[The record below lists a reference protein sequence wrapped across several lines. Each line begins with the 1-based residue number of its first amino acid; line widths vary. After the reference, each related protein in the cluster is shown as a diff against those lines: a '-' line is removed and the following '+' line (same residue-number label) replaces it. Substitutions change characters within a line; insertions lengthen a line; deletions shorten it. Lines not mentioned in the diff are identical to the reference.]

1 MKNLD
6 IEISEK
12 VAEEASKQMNQLKK
26 EIESNKDVKLSI
38 LQDAIQDIR
47 EQRKFLKSICSL
59 LIILLFI
66 VVSGSFM
73 LGMYNQKLLK
83 DCTIQNAEKIFE
95 FVSNTDFN
103 FNAEMNTNNDSE
115 NNGNMTISK
124 WGKKQWL

>member
-47 EQRKFLKSICSL
+47 EQRKFLKSICAL

-66 VVSGSFM
+66 IISGSFM

-103 FNAEMNTNNDSE
+103 SSVEMNTNNDSE

-124 WGKKQWL
+124 

>member
-1 MKNLD
+1 MKNFD

-12 VAEEASKQMNQLKK
+12 VAEEAGKQMNQLKK
-26 EIESNKDVKLSI
+26 EIESNKDIKLSI

-47 EQRKFLKSICSL
+47 EQRKFLKFICSL

-66 VVSGSFM
+66 AISGSFM
-73 LGMYNQKLLK
+73 LGMFNQKLLK

-124 WGKKQWL
+124 